1 MAKLTDLS
9 LSDLYERKITS
20 AVEAAIIEKEDF
32 SGIAPTYC
40 EKVCRLKCK
49 NSSKV
54 TLLSNP
60 VDILIVQ
67 DANIMNGMFDRQP
80 LQAEKNMHKIIEW
93 ICNQAGFTGLTYR
106 ITNLLKCELTEPDLV
121 KGKPPA
127 QTTLSKCRP
136 YLLGEIERC
145 KPKVIISLSTATTKA
160 LGYAK
165 ASNTSNRGEIFDG
178 KVVLTLHPKILTMIR
193 QNATGAM
200 WSADYTGVII
210 KDFQK
215 AARIARGELVVPDR
229 EESIGFYWKN
239 RIKVARTLAE
249 AKECVDFLWSLP
261 ATAIVS
267 VDTET
272 TGLDGMA
279 DDARVITIQFGYRN
293 PATGNIEAWVI
304 PLWHR
309 ENRFFDPDL
318 VWQDIANWLEG
329 PRPKVLHN
337 GKFDMLYI
345 WHTTKVRIRNV
356 VFDTMLLLH
365 DLDSGTQGCYSLK
378 TAVHDRLP
386 HLGFQGY
393 EESLPGLTRAAKN
406 KDDNE
411 IEDGQEDNFAD
422 E

>member
-20 AVEAAIIEKEDF
+20 AVEAAIVEKEDF
-32 SGIAPTYC
+32 STIALTYC
-40 EKVCRLKCK
+40 EKVCKLKCK
-49 NSSKV
+49 NTSKV
-54 TLLSNP
+54 ELLYNP

-67 DANIMNGMFDRQP
+67 DVNAINGKFDRQH
-80 LQAEKNMHKIIEW
+80 LQAEKNMHKIIDW
-93 ICNQAGFTGLTYR
+93 ICNQAGFIGLTYR
-106 ITNLLKCELTEPDLV
+106 IVNLLKCELTEGDLV
-121 KGKPPA
+121 KGKAPA
-127 QTTLSKCRP
+127 QGVLLKCKP

-145 KPKVIISLSTATTKA
+145 KPKAIISLSTAVTKA
-160 LGYAK
+160 LGYSK

-178 KVVLTLHPKILTMIR
+178 KVVLTLHPRALTMIR

-200 WSADYTGVII
+200 WSADYTGIVI

-215 AARIARGELVVPDR
+215 AARIARGELVIPDR
-229 EESIGFYWKN
+229 QSSINFFWKE
-239 RIKVARTLAE
+239 RIKVARSLAE
-249 AKECVDFLWSLP
+249 AEACMAFLWSLP

-279 DDARVITIQFGYRN
+279 DDARIITIQFGYRN

-309 ENRFFDPDL
+309 ANTAFNAN
-318 VWQDIANWLEG
+318 DIWPEIARWLTG
-329 PRPKVLHN
+329 PRHKVLHN

-345 WHTTKVRIRNV
+345 WHTMKVRVRNV

-365 DLDSGTQGCYSLK
+365 DIDSGTQGCYGLK
-378 TAVHDRLP
+378 AAVHDRLP

-393 EESLPGLTRAAKN
+393 EESLPRLTRAE
-406 KDDNE
+406 KDKTDNE
-411 IEDGQEDNFAD
+411 IEEDGQEDNFA